1 MQKSKQDAISA
12 RLFFKDEF
20 FRKHLATLFTI
31 MPVQV
36 VYITAALLLLATL
49 PLPTPLPTDF
59 FDLMNIVAA
68 GTFAWGAYQNF
79 LRKLFLLPLAYTM
92 LAILYNPVMEINL
105 AREIS
110 IALDLVAATL
120 LLSTKQHIAQ

>member
-12 RLFFKDEF
+12 RLFFKNEF
-20 FRKHLATLFTI
+20 FRKHLATLFTL
-31 MPVQV
+31 MPVQA

-49 PLPTPLPTDF
+49 PLPLPADF
-59 FDLMNIVAA
+59 FELVKIVAA

>member
-1 MQKSKQDAISA
+1 MQKSKQDTISA
-12 RLFFKDEF
+12 RLFLNGNFFKN
-20 FRKHLATLFTI
+20 KATLFTL

-49 PLPTPLPTDF
+49 PLSLPTDF
-59 FDLMNIVAA
+59 FDLLKIVAA

-79 LRKLFLLPLAYTM
+79 QRKLFLLPLAYTM

-105 AREIS
+105 AKEIT